1 MSWEEWIYANK
12 KELEHV
18 AGYEEQFV
26 RCILAQVP
34 EIKPEDVVAQYHFTD
49 SNGGNRYIDFMIE
62 NKSKGYLLPI
72 ELDGYW
78 KVKTY
83 REFDDMLKRQN
94 DLVKIYGV
102 LLRYTNKKMELD
114 PQGIIKEIRHT
125 LHLQNTNQ
133 LSAKVTKEQT
143 AKRFKEY
150 QNQLAWYEQQLAEQ
164 KKKEEEQAE
173 KFQAEQAKRTKAE
186 QEAIKAQHQSQKPID
201 IITKEDIAEL
211 KATIAALQDKV
222 EQTNGNKEPLVVNG
236 SSQNLKPSKLEVDYP
251 RMVGSRN
258 TSFTPSIPKREPTA
272 LSQTKV
278 TLSHMIAIG
287 SVALIIIAFGAN
299 AFFSKSGEK
308 DAIVEPMT
316 LASVPSEPI
325 DNEGEEVLNGFELN
339 NEGVLQ
345 ENITATNEVADTP
358 ASKPAVR
365 PEQSIDSIQSQS
377 AVYKKS
383 GDEPKS
389 VEPAKIEEVSPS
401 YQEPESSS
409 YESVISNSVPA
420 SQAYKHIGSYRVVCG
435 NIVQVKDFSK
445 GTYLNL
451 GATYPNQDATIVI
464 WASDA
469 NNFGNIYQYEG
480 QDVCI
485 KGTIDSYKGTPQI
498 KLASPSQLL

>member
-1 MSWEEWIYANK
+1 MSWEEWIYANR

-114 PQGIIKEIRHT
+114 PKGIIKEIRHT

-133 LSAKVTKEQT
+133 LSAKVTKEQA

-164 KKKEEEQAE
+164 KKKEEQQAK
-173 KFQAEQAKRTKAE
+173 KFQAEQEKRTKAE
-186 QEAIKAQHQSQKPID
+186 QEAMKAQLQSQKPID
-201 IITKEDIAEL
+201 VITKEDIAEL

-236 SSQNLKPSKLEVDYP
+236 SSQNLKPSNLEANYP
-251 RMVGSRN
+251 HTVGSKN
-258 TSFTPSIPKREPTA
+258 IGFTPSNLKIEAAQPP
-272 LSQTKV
+272 QTKV

-299 AFFSKSGEK
+299 AFFSKSSEQ
-308 DAIVEPMT
+308 DTVSEPMA
-316 LASVPSEPI
+316 LASVS
-325 DNEGEEVLNGFELN
+325 NEAVDYEEEALDDFEIN
-339 NEGVLQ
+339 NEGLLQ
-345 ENITATNEVADTP
+345 EESSTTNEVAGTL
-358 ASKPAVR
+358 AIKPAI
-365 PEQSIDSIQSQS
+365 ESKQSLDSIQ
-377 AVYKKS
+377 AKS
-383 GDEPKS
+383 DSYEKPKDEPKF
-389 VEPAKIEEVSPS
+389 VETTKIEEETSS
-401 YQEPESSS
+401 YQEPESRS
-409 YESVISNSVPA
+409 YESAMSSSVP
-420 SQAYKHIGSYRVVCG
+420 SSEAYKHIGSYRVVCG
-435 NIVQVKDFSK
+435 SVVQVKDFSK

-464 WASDA
+464 WESDA
-469 NNFGNIYQYEG
+469 SNFGSIYQYEG